1 MNILEN
7 QFYLVKVFKKGV
19 VFKDNIQR
27 RYSDFDLLYEVLFL
41 LFDRSSKKSIPDS
54 FYPLSQKKE
63 LFPMSKPKCQS
74 LKMKTFSKWESKSS
88 NDFLMNYWT
97 CRSLTLRNASKS
109 RSSFPKTNNTKF
121 SRKRQN
127 NVPLTINIELARSK
141 SIVDSTWGIIKD
153 FFKINQTSKYTLII
167 EEVKKEKV
175 PFENLLFKA

>member
-1 MNILEN
+1 
-7 QFYLVKVFKKGV
+7 
-19 VFKDNIQR
+19 
-27 RYSDFDLLYEVLFL
+27 
-41 LFDRSSKKSIPDS
+41 
-54 FYPLSQKKE
+54 
-63 LFPMSKPKCQS
+63 
-74 LKMKTFSKWESKSS
+74 
-88 NDFLMNYWT
+88 
-97 CRSLTLRNASKS
+97 LRNASKS

-175 PFENLLFKA
+175 PFENLLSKA